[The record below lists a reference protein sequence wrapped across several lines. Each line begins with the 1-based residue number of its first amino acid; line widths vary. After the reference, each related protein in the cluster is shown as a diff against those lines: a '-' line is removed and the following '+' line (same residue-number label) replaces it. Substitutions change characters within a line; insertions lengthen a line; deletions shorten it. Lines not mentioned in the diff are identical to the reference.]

1 MTNLEWDLG
10 EWFWGGTGI
19 EILVP
24 FYQYTSRIRY
34 RSITR
39 HEGTKSVITTIL
51 NEEGMKTKHVIG
63 TLNQLW
69 HQTKHVIGT
78 LNQLWH
84 QTRPRKVTMLI
95 WLALSHGVLARA

>member
-69 HQTKHVIGT
+69 HQT
-78 LNQLWH
+78 
-84 QTRPRKVTMLI
+84 RPRKVTMLI